1 MKNDKKKFIYGE
13 TKLISLKLSFTWTLL
28 VVFAMSVSRVDAVY
42 YRSRVRGSR
51 DTVVSPGVGVGGS
64 AIDRSKIQTTGNPN
78 VIGQIC
84 YDDKGNVIVRW
95 PLLVNGFGVF
105 FDQDSLAPG
114 QYENESEFLKAYMGK
129 CEARGKEPE
138 DRRRLGGGKS
148 ERDRVFRASGKKVW
162 AAHLK
167 VLQASRATEKKF
179 LTGLPL
185 VSLFGI
191 KIGKPID
198 VALYEKSGAGDCY
211 VFKPTK
217 QFRRFDSYSLK
228 VTPKSHLVY
237 QITAKA
243 DRFADSEGWDEEWNH
258 VRQVLMKK
266 FQKLAVKEADDQD
279 GYKLL
284 FPCAGVGNGVEREI
298 IVHRSE
304 ESVYITA
311 VDLRLAKQAKEEQA
325 SIDAKSLVPS
335 INDLDAL

>member
-13 TKLISLKLSFTWTLL
+13 TKLIRLTFTWTLL
-28 VVFAMSVSRVDAVY
+28 VVSVMSVSRVDAVY
-42 YRSRVRGSR
+42 YRGRVRGPR
-51 DTVVSPGVGVGGS
+51 DAVVSPGIGVRGS
-64 AIDRSKIQTTGNPN
+64 VIDRTKIQTTGNAN
-78 VIGQIC
+78 VVGQIC

-95 PLLVNGFGVF
+95 PSHVNGLGIGFG
-105 FDQDSLAPG
+105 QDSLAPG
-114 QYENESEFLKAYMGK
+114 QYENESEFLKAYMEK

-148 ERDRVFRASGKKVW
+148 ERDRVSRASGRKVW

-167 VLQASRATEKKF
+167 VLQTSRAAEKKF
-179 LTGLPL
+179 LAGLPL

-266 FQKLAVKEADDQD
+266 FQKLAVNEADDQD
-279 GYKLL
+279 CYKLL

-311 VDLRLAKQAKEEQA
+311 VDLRLAKQAKEEQT
-325 SIDAKSLVPS
+325 SIDAKDLVPS
-335 INDLDAL
+335 VNDGDAL